1 MTDLFTYDGL
11 RLEPTAGGLAV
22 AGYTKTVLL
31 TQTAVVIGNS
41 GRTIVNGFLLE
52 EASSSD
58 TAARFAQNEIQFLL
72 NLPPTVSLTCPADGA
87 IFSAS
92 ANISL
97 SAKANDTDGSVSRV
111 EFFADTHLLGRV
123 TNAPFT
129 LAWTNVAP
137 GTYALTAK
145 AVDDL
150 GASSTSAVVTISVL
164 LPVLSYSRSGNRL
177 TLSWTTPGCI
187 LQENANVADAA
198 GWRDVPG
205 GDVSGVAV
213 PTGTGNKF
221 FRLRKP

>member
-1 MTDLFTYDGL
+1 
-11 RLEPTAGGLAV
+11 
-22 AGYTKTVLL
+22 
-31 TQTAVVIGNS
+31 
-41 GRTIVNGFLLE
+41 
-52 EASSSD
+52 
-58 TAARFAQNEIQFLL
+58 
-72 NLPPTVSLTCPADGA
+72 VSLTCPADGA
-87 IFSAS
+87 IFSAF

-187 LQENANVADAA
+187 LQANANVADAA

-205 GDVSGVAV
+205 GDLSPVTVTTE
-213 PTGTGNKF
+213 TGSRF
-221 FRLRKP
+221 FSLREP